1 MKFGEKLLQA
11 NLIDEAQ
18 LDAALSHQ
26 QHTGLRI
33 GEALLELGY
42 ISEDNLLKF
51 LAKEFNTRFVST
63 EKLSKINVTGEML
76 ELVPQ
81 VVAEKNNLFPVLHSQ
96 EKGTMGVVSSEPQN
110 EEVIEELRILT
121 GMGAVQVY
129 VASREAIRAAIKKHY
144 KGDINAFASM
154 KKDSQAQFDQMM
166 ELYSD
171 RVLND
176 DAIELEPAAQ
186 SKGPVVTQPEPGEG
200 FSSEAT
206 SSWTRAI
213 EAVRGGSLVSDNDF
227 IETLNILVGLLEMQR
242 EHLQGHSA
250 KVAKWTKQISERMG
264 LQERDTNHNIISAYL
279 HDLGKRASA
288 HLTLMSIT
296 QSEEHRQR
304 AKRYHLTPA
313 RLFDSVHL
321 PPQVNHIIGHLYE
334 IFDGT
339 GLPEQLMGEGIPTGA
354 KIIAVVDTYEDLVSN
369 PTNPIGAV
377 ISPENALSEIRKKS
391 DRLFDPQVVEI
402 LTEVVLGDQAQAQL
416 SSTSPLV
423 LIADPEKSST
433 SVIELKLVKKGFRVR
448 VARDSNTAKESLL
461 AEPIAALLVEMRLEP
476 DDGFSL
482 LKLIQA
488 KGLDLPVFMTSSDTS
503 SEVIT
508 RAFDGGVVDFI
519 AKPYVP
525 DVIIA
530 KLQKELSSRVRAE
543 PRSDSPSI
551 SVSDQI
557 DLTDGYS
564 QDEENEIDLGVV
576 IEFDQDD
583 SEEPTPQD
591 GTPLLTPVD
600 LEEGDPSLLT
610 PLEPI
615 DEQGMPTPPTGS
627 MAGMVATGSKILS
640 GTLEG
645 KSALAL
651 IKALSGK
658 RKTGLLSLRL
668 GEEKGMIYFEGGH
681 VFNALVGEVQGEEA
695 FLELATWKDCLYK
708 FDPDKPPKQRV
719 IKTGTGKLIQI
730 AGMSS

>member
-1 MKFGEKLLQA
+1 VKFGEKLLQA

-18 LDAALSHQ
+18 LDSALSHQ

-81 VVAEKNNLFPVLHSQ
+81 VVAEKNSLFPVLYSQ
-96 EKGTMGVVSSEPQN
+96 EKGTMGIVSSEPQN
-110 EEVIEELRILT
+110 EEVVEELRILT

-154 KKDSQAQFDQMM
+154 KKDSQEQFVQTM

-171 RVLND
+171 RVLTD
-176 DAIELEPAAQ
+176 DAIELEPAAE
-186 SKGPVVTQPEPGEG
+186 SKGPVVTQPEPGDG

-206 SSWTRAI
+206 SSWARAI

-242 EHLQGHSA
+242 DNLQGHSA
-250 KVAKWTKQISERMG
+250 KVAKWTKIISERMG
-264 LQERDTNHNIISAYL
+264 LAERDINYNIIAAYL

-288 HLTLMSIT
+288 HLTLMSIA
-296 QSEEHRQR
+296 QSEEHRRR

-339 GLPEQLMGEGIPTGA
+339 GLPEQLMGDGIPTGA
-354 KIIAVVDTYEDLVSN
+354 KIIAVVDTYEDLISN
-369 PTNPIGAV
+369 PTNPMGDLL
-377 ISPENALSEIRKKS
+377 SPEDALAEIRKKS
-391 DRLFDPQVVEI
+391 DRLFDPQVVENM
-402 LTEVVLGDQAQAQL
+402 TEVVLGDQALAQL
-416 SSTSPLV
+416 STTSPLV

-461 AEPIAALLVEMRLEP
+461 AEPISALLVEMRLEP

-488 KGLDLPVFMTSSDTS
+488 EGLDLPVFMTSSNTS

-508 RAFDGGVVDFI
+508 RAFDGGVVDFVT
-519 AKPYVP
+519 KPYVP
-525 DVIIA
+525 EVIIA
-530 KLQKELSSRVRAE
+530 KLQKELSGRSQAE
-543 PRSDSPSI
+543 PQSDSPS
-551 SVSDQI
+551 
-557 DLTDGYS
+557 
-564 QDEENEIDLGVV
+564 

-583 SEEPTPQD
+583 EQLGLANDQQDGSEEPTPQD
-591 GTPLLTPVD
+591 GTPLLTPV
-600 LEEGDPSLLT
+600 EPSEGDPALLT
-610 PLEPI
+610 PLQESGES
-615 DEQGMPTPPTGS
+615 DERGMPTLPTGS
-627 MAGMVATGSKILS
+627 IAGMVATGSKILS

-668 GEEKGMIYFEGGH
+668 GEKKGMIYFEGGH
-681 VFNALVGEVQGEEA
+681 VFNALMGEFQAEEA
-695 FLELATWKDCLYK
+695 FLELAAWRDCLYM
-708 FDPDKPPKQRV
+708 FDPDKPPKRRV

-730 AGMSS
+730 AAMSS